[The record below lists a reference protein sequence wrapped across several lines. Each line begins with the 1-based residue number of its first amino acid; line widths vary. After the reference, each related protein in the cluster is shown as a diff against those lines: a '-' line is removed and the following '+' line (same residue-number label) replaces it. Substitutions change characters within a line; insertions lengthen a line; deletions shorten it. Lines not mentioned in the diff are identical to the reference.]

1 MLRIDAG
8 AAPAAYCDGMSRR
21 SFLQLGVAGMAALGL
36 PGVLRAGQQSKAAP
50 KDTRCILVWMDGGP
64 GHMDMY
70 DMKPEAPAE
79 YRGFW
84 RPIPTNV
91 AGMRISELFPLQA
104 KQADKFSIVRSLY
117 HNDGDHFG
125 GAHRMLTGRGGANG
139 GDTMGKYPSIG
150 SIVAATAGAR
160 ATALPSYVALPY
172 ASSVG
177 LRPGY
182 FGANYLGQH
191 RDPFE
196 TDGDPNAKNFQVR
209 NLQLPGGMT
218 VDRMGDRRALLK
230 SFDTLRADVDAQGR
244 FDAMNEFDQQAYQ
257 LVTSENVRK
266 AFDLSS
272 ESDKLRDAYGRNGW
286 GQSALLARRLAE
298 AGVTFSTVHLGGWDH
313 HWDLKKGMEN
323 YLPKVDAMLATLF
336 EDLASRGL
344 WEKTLVVVCGEFS
357 RTPRMND
364 GSGRGTPGRDHW
376 GNSMFTVMGGGGVK
390 GGVVVGSTD
399 AKGEAPL
406 ERPLTPEDIH
416 ATIYHCLGIDPS
428 TAFLNHAGRPI
439 PALDGGAPIKELL

>member
-8 AAPAAYCDGMSRR
+8 GSCEYCDGMSRR
-21 SFLQLGVAGMAALGL
+21 SFLQIGVAGMASLGL
-36 PGVLRAGQQSKAAP
+36 SGVLKAQQAAGSAY
-50 KDTRCILVWMDGGP
+50 KDTRCILVWLDGGP

-70 DMKPEAPAE
+70 DMKPQAPAE

-91 AGMRISELFPLQA
+91 AGMQVTELFPRQA
-104 KQADKFSIVRSLY
+104 RVADRFSIVRSL
-117 HNDGDHFG
+117 HHGDGDHFG
-125 GAHRMLTGRGGANG
+125 GAHRMLTGRGGASG
-139 GDTMGKYPSIG
+139 ADTSGKFPSIG

-160 ATALPSYVALPY
+160 ATALPAYVAVPY
-172 ASSVG
+172 GMSVG

-196 TDGDPNAKNFQVR
+196 TDGDPNQKNFTVR
-209 NLQLPGGMT
+209 NLQLPGGMS
-218 VDRMGDRRALLK
+218 VDRLGDRRALRK
-230 SFDTLRADVDAQGR
+230 SMDTLRADVDAQGR
-244 FDAMNEFDQQAYQ
+244 FEAMNAFDQQAYE

-272 ESDKLRDAYGRNGW
+272 EDDKLRDRYGRNGW

-298 AGVTFSTVHLGGWDH
+298 AGVTFTTVHLGGWDH
-313 HWDLKKGMEN
+313 HWDLQKGMET

-336 EDLASRGL
+336 EDLAARGL

-364 GSGRGTPGRDHW
+364 GSGKGTPGRDHW
-376 GNSMFTVMGGGGVK
+376 GNSMFCVMGGGGVK
-390 GGVVVGSTD
+390 GGVVVGATD
-399 AKGEAPL
+399 AKGEAPV
-406 ERPLTPEDIH
+406 ERPLGPEDIH
-416 ATIYHCLGIDPS
+416 ATIYHCLGINPN
-428 TAFLNHAGRPI
+428 TAFLNHQGRPT

>member
-8 AAPAAYCDGMSRR
+8 GSCDYCDGLPRR
-21 SFLQLGVAGMAALGL
+21 SFLQLGLAGMASLGL
-36 PGVLRAGQQSKAAP
+36 PGILKAQQAAGSAY
-50 KDTRCILVWMDGGP
+50 KDTRVILVWMDGGP

-70 DMKPEAPAE
+70 DLKPQAPAE

-91 AGMRISELFPLQA
+91 AGMQITELFPKQA
-104 KQADKFSIVRSLY
+104 KVADKFSIVRSLY

-139 GDTMGKYPSIG
+139 GDTSGKFPSIG

-160 ATALPSYVALPY
+160 ASSLPAYVSVPY
-172 ASSVG
+172 GSSVG

-196 TDGDPNAKNFQVR
+196 TDGDPNQKNFTVR
-209 NLQLPGGMT
+209 NLQLPGGMS
-218 VDRMGDRRALLK
+218 VDRLGDRRALRK
-230 SFDTLRADVDAQGR
+230 SMDALRGDVDARGA
-244 FDAMNEFDQQAYQ
+244 FDAMDQFDKQAYE

-272 ESDKLRDAYGRNGW
+272 EDEKLRDRYGRNGW

-298 AGVTFSTVHLGGWDH
+298 AGVTFTTVHLGGWDH
-313 HWDLKKGMEN
+313 HWDLQKGMEN
-323 YLPKVDAMLATLF
+323 YLPKVDAMLGTLF

-344 WEKTLVVVCGEFS
+344 WEKTMVVVCGEFS

-364 GSGRGTPGRDHW
+364 GSGKGTPGRDHW
-376 GNSMFTVMGGGGVK
+376 GNSMFCLMGGGGVK
-390 GGVVVGSTD
+390 GGVVVGATD
-399 AKGEAPL
+399 PKGEAPV

-416 ATIYHCLGIDPS
+416 ATIYHCLGIDPNTS
-428 TAFLNHAGRPI
+428 FLNHQGRPT
-439 PALDGGAPIKELL
+439 PVLYRGTPIKELI

>member
-8 AAPAAYCDGMSRR
+8 GSRARCDGVSRR
-21 SFLQLGVAGMAALGL
+21 SFLQLGVAGMASLGL
-36 PGVLRAGQQSKAAP
+36 PGVLQARTASPGA

-70 DMKPEAPAE
+70 DMKPDAPAE

-84 RPIPTNV
+84 RPIGTNV
-91 AGMRISELFPLQA
+91 PGMRISELFPRQA
-104 KQADKFSIVRSLY
+104 KVADKFSIVRSLF

-125 GAHRMLTGRGGANG
+125 GAHRMLTSRGGANG
-139 GDTMGKYPSIG
+139 GDTSGKSPSIG
-150 SIVAATAGAR
+150 SIVAAAAGAR
-160 ATALPSYVALPY
+160 ASALPAYVSIPY
-172 ASSVG
+172 GSSVG

-196 TDGDPNAKNFQVR
+196 TDGDPNQKNFQVR
-209 NLQLPGGMT
+209 NLALPGGMN
-218 VDRMGDRRALLK
+218 VDRLGDRRALRK
-230 SFDTLRADVDAQGR
+230 SFDTLRSDVDAQGR
-244 FDAMNEFDQQAYQ
+244 FDAMDQFDRQAYE
-257 LVTSENVRK
+257 LVTSETVRK

-272 ESDKLRDAYGRNGW
+272 EDEKLRDRYGRNGW

-298 AGVTFSTVHLGGWDH
+298 AGVTFTTVHLGGWDH
-313 HWDLKKGMEN
+313 HWDLQKGYEN
-323 YLPKVDAMLATLF
+323 YLPKVDAMLATLW
-336 EDLASRGL
+336 EDLAARGL

-376 GNSMFTVMGGGGVK
+376 GNSMFCVMGGGGVK

-399 AKGEAPL
+399 AKGEAPV
-406 ERPLTPEDIH
+406 ERPCTPEDIH
-416 ATIYHCLGIDPS
+416 ATIYHCLGIDPGTS
-428 TAFLNHAGRPI
+428 FLNHQGRPT
-439 PALDGGAPIKELL
+439 PALDGGAPLKELL

>member
-1 MLRIDAG
+1 MRIDTG
-8 AAPAAYCDGMSRR
+8 GSCGKYCDGVSRR
-21 SFLQLGVAGMAALGL
+21 SFLQLGVAGMAATGL
-36 PGVLRAGQQSKAAP
+36 SGILRAQQASSTA
-50 KDTRCILVWMDGGP
+50 KDTRCILIWMDGGP

-70 DMKPEAPAE
+70 DMKPDAPAE

-84 RPIPTNV
+84 RPIGTNV
-91 AGMRISELFPLQA
+91 PGMRISEMFPKQA
-104 KQADKFSIVRSLY
+104 KVADKFSIVRSLW

-125 GAHRMLTGRGGANG
+125 GAHRMLTSRGGANG
-139 GDTMGKYPSIG
+139 GDTSGKSPSIG
-150 SIVAATAGAR
+150 AIVAATAGAR
-160 ATALPSYVALPY
+160 ATALPPYVALPY
-172 ASSVG
+172 AMSVG

-182 FGANYLGQH
+182 FGANYIGQH

-196 TDGDPNAKNFQVR
+196 TDGDPNSKSFQVR

-218 VDRMGDRRALLK
+218 IDRMGDRRALRK
-230 SFDTLRADVDAQGR
+230 SFDTLRADVDVRGA

-266 AFDLSS
+266 AFDLST

-286 GQSALLARRLAE
+286 GQSTLLARRLAE

-313 HWDLKKGMEN
+313 HWDLQKGYEN
-323 YLPKVDAMLATLF
+323 YLPKVDSLLAALW
-336 EDLASRGL
+336 EDLSARGL

-376 GNSMFTVMGGGGVK
+376 GNSMFCVMGGGGVK
-390 GGVVVGSTD
+390 GGVVVGATD
-399 AKGEAPL
+399 AKGEAPV

-416 ATIYHCLGIDPS
+416 ATIYHCLGIDPN

-439 PALDGGAPIKELL
+439 PAIDGGAPIKELL